1 MNTFPLLLLP
11 IVTVATL
18 ARLQSMPTDYFAYFD
33 KLVQQSDPP
42 VRTAEEIR
50 CRESEINVAT
60 PTIYP
65 RRYHYVFYQWEFHV
79 PPQDLHATHSKFF
92 ADHPH
97 WHCVSIESRNVAF
110 TTPDHKEIPTQQW
123 TMIYQNTE
131 SRDQVS
137 VAKTY
142 ANGQVVEQVMTVQPA
157 KKPIG
162 F

>member
-1 MNTFPLLLLP
+1 MVSVTTFALASLP
-11 IVTVATL
+11 PP
-18 ARLQSMPTDYFAYFD
+18 QSMPTDYFAYFD

-42 VRTAEEIR
+42 IRTAEDIR
-50 CRESEINVAT
+50 RRESEIEVAE
-60 PTIYP
+60 PTAIP

-79 PPQDLHATHSKFF
+79 PPQDLHATLSKFF

-97 WHCVSIESRNVAF
+97 WQWVSTESRNVAF
-110 TTPDHKEIPTQQW
+110 TTPDHKEIPAQQW

-131 SRDQVS
+131 SRDQLS

-142 ANGQVVEQVMTVQPA
+142 ANSQVVEQVMTVQPA